1 MNRDILANVH
11 AWNAD
16 AMRRAEASAHHA
28 RKNGNDNAER
38 EHLRHAKRHR
48 GNCDALEGLM

>member
-48 GNCDALEGLM
+48 GNCEALEGLM